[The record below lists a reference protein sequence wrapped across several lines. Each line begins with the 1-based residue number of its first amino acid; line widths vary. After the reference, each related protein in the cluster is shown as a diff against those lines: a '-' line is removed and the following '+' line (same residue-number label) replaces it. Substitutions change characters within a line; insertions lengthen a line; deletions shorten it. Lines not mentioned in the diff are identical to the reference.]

1 MGSLQWALSW
11 LVVGAVGLAPI
22 LVYWAA
28 GVIGR
33 AFRRKRGGPRTGNAP
48 VQPREGKGT
57 DRRGGSVGSPANTI
71 LTQPSV

>member
-11 LVVGAVGLAPI
+11 LVVLAVGLAPM

-33 AFRRKRGGPRTGNAP
+33 AFRRKRAGPRTGSAP
-48 VQPREGKGT
+48 IHTGRSGPPGAMQL
-57 DRRGGSVGSPANTI
+57 RRGEGDSSA
-71 LTQPSV
+71 

>member
-11 LVVGAVGLAPI
+11 LVVLAVGLAPM

-33 AFRRKRGGPRTGNAP
+33 AFRRKRAGPRTGSAP
-48 VQPREGKGT
+48 IHTGGEERSPRRDAT
-57 DRRGGSVGSPANTI
+57 PPR
-71 LTQPSV
+71 